1 MADGIKCYNNN
12 DRIGFIEFY
21 NDFTKRKNL
30 YTLNLANLEEFSNK
44 EWKYSYAEMNGQ
56 ILAAHSYLLD
66 NKSGI
71 VRLME
76 SGSLRLND
84 QYDTSKIAQASQI
97 ASDFAEAEADDN
109 TAMAAA
115 IGLSV
120 ATLYRNAKVV
130 MVDAN
135 AKAIELAVRA
145 GIATARLRRN
155 AAGRLGFLA

>member
-1 MADGIKCYNNN
+1 MLSLTEPIDVIFANFSTSHRRYIKKAVADGIKCYNNN
-12 DRIGFIEFY
+12 DRMGFIEFY

-84 QYDTSKIAQASQI
+84 QYDTSKIAQANKLPHHYDI
-97 ASDFAEAEADDN
+97 KFFKER
-109 TAMAAA
+109 
-115 IGLSV
+115 GL
-120 ATLYRNAKVV
+120 LK
-130 MVDAN
+130 
-135 AKAIELAVRA
+135 
-145 GIATARLRRN
+145 
-155 AAGRLGFLA
+155 